1 MPWGKSSDGPEMV
14 RDVVPWY
21 PTRSLVTSEQNNG
34 GAGQETE
41 GKLHVKAHGG
51 PFFHTVGEE
60 VNRF

>member
-1 MPWGKSSDGPEMV
+1 MV

-21 PTRSLVTSEQNNG
+21 PIRSLVTSEQNNG

-41 GKLHVKAHGG
+41 GKLDVKAHGG